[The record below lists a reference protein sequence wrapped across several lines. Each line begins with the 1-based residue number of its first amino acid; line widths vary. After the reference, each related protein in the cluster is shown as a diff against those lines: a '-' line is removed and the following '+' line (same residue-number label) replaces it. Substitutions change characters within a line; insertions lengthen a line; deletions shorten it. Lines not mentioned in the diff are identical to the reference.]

1 MKMNSRSTAISQ
13 SDAETRQRREARERK
28 PVREWTA
35 EERREAFLEL
45 RIARRHKAEA
55 GVLDEWELC
64 EECHENR
71 RERGTR
77 WCQPCIEQ
85 VRQYA
90 D

>member
-1 MKMNSRSTAISQ
+1 MNSDNKALSQ
-13 SDAETRQRREARERK
+13 SEVEARQRREAREKK

-35 EERREAFLEL
+35 AERREAFLEL
-45 RIARRHKAEA
+45 RIAGRHKAEA

-77 WCQPCIEQ
+77 WCQACIEQ
-85 VRQYA
+85 MRQYA

>member
-1 MKMNSRSTAISQ
+1 MNSRSAAISQ
-13 SDAETRQRREARERK
+13 SDAATRQRREAREK
-28 PVREWTA
+28 TPVREWTA
-35 EERREAFLEL
+35 AQRCEAFREL
-45 RIARRHKAEA
+45 RIAGRHKAEA

-77 WCQPCIEQ
+77 SCQACIEEM
-85 VRQYA
+85 RQYA

>member
-1 MKMNSRSTAISQ
+1 MNSNNKALSQ
-13 SDAETRQRREARERK
+13 SEVEARQRREAREKK

-35 EERREAFLEL
+35 AERREAFLEL

-64 EECHENR
+64 ETCHENR
-71 RERGTR
+71 RERGR
-77 WCQPCIEQ
+77 RSCQACIEQ
-85 VRQYA
+85 MRQYA

>member
-1 MKMNSRSTAISQ
+1 MNSRSTAISQ
-13 SDAETRQRREARERK
+13 SDAETRQRREERERK

-35 EERREAFLEL
+35 VERREAFLEL
-45 RIARRHKAEA
+45 RIARRQKAEA

-77 WCQPCIEQ
+77 SCQACIEEM
-85 VRQYA
+85 RQYA

>member
-1 MKMNSRSTAISQ
+1 MNSNNKALSQ
-13 SDAETRQRREARERK
+13 SEVEARQRREAREKK

-35 EERREAFLEL
+35 AERREAFLEL

-64 EECHENR
+64 ETCHENR

-77 WCQPCIEQ
+77 SCQACIEQ
-85 VRQYA
+85 MRQYA